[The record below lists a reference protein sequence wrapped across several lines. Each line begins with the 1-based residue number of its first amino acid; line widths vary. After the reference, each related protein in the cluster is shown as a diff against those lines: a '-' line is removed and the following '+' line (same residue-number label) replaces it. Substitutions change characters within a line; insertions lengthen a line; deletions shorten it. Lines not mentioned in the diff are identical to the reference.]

1 MSAVSMGE
9 MNFPQTPIL
18 SFLSLWRHFAASAN
32 NPKIKEG
39 GPGEFIPL
47 VIHP

>member
-18 SFLSLWRHFAASAN
+18 LILSVSCIQRSAN
-32 NPKIKEG
+32 KSKIKEG